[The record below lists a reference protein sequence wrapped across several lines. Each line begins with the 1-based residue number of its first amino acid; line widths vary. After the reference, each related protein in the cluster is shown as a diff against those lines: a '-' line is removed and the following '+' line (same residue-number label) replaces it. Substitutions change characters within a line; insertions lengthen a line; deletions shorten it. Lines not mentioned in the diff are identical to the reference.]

1 MIYHVSIEADD
12 PRHTAGVLAEI
23 MGGVAAPFPHV
34 GKGSWVALAGDAHG
48 TLIEVYPRGTELH
61 QGEGHMDGFAIA
73 GTHRRHGAVHLAIG
87 TELAIERIYAIG
99 AHEGWTTKYCR
110 RGGAFGVIEFWI
122 DNCLMIEVLT
132 DEMQREYRDAI
143 TVQDMLAMVAEASPA
158 ETQEPAS
165 TTPAAEARQR
175 QMAA

>member
-1 MIYHVSIEADD
+1 MIYHVSIDADD
-12 PRHTAGVLAEI
+12 PRRVARVLAEI
-23 MGGVAAPFPHV
+23 IGGVAAPFPHV
-34 GKGSWVALAGDAHG
+34 GKGSWVAMAGDAHG

-73 GTHRRHGAVHLAIG
+73 GTHRRHGPVHVAIG

-99 AHEGWTTKYCR
+99 AREGWTTKYCR
-110 RGGAFGVIEFWI
+110 RGGAFGVVEFWI

-132 DEMQREYRDAI
+132 EEMQREYLDAV
-143 TVQDMLAMVAEASPA
+143 TVQDMLAMVAESAPA
-158 ETQEPAS
+158 EPAEPAA
-165 TTPAAEARQR
+165 TEVRRR